1 MLVGI
6 QANVGVQRTYAQMC
20 GGQRMTPDTVLS
32 RELSTVC
39 FEAGAIVCLL
49 SAD

>member
-6 QANVGVQRTYAQMC
+6 QANVGMQRTYAQMC
-20 GGQRMTPDTVLS
+20 GGQRVTPDTVLS

-39 FEAGAIVCLL
+39 FEAGALVRLL